1 MKNDSNV
8 ISLDKNNHGYKVS
21 EVSAGELF
29 SLVVAKLQLEWG
41 GKPEKNDIARFIGLN
56 RNQLNCMLFFNNQ
69 RGQKDAM
76 FKDAIQFLKME
87 SSKIHKFLNAAHR
100 LISEKQNYI
109 RLLDFVGYFR
119 SERYRRIR
127 ACPEWYGSFMTF
139 EQEEKFKEFMMKH

>member
-1 MKNDSNV
+1 MKKDSNV
-8 ISLDKNNHGYKVS
+8 ISLDKNNHGYKVR
-21 EVSAGELF
+21 EVSSAELF

-41 GKPEKNDIARFIGLN
+41 RHPEKNDIARFIGLN

-76 FKDAIQFLKME
+76 FKDAIPFLKME
-87 SSKIHKFLNAAHR
+87 SSKIHKFLHSAHE
-100 LISEKQNYI
+100 IIDEKQNYI

-127 ACPEWYGSFMTF
+127 ENPEWYSSFMTF
-139 EQEEKFKEFMMKH
+139 EQEEQFKELMRY